1 MKIYVVG
8 IGPGGE
14 EQMTVAAREAIDKS
28 DVIVGYS
35 KYIEL
40 LNSLIDGKEIFT
52 SVMKQEKERCEKAL
66 EYCINGKTVSVI
78 SSGDSGVYGMAGL
91 LYEISEM
98 KEE

>member
-14 EQMTVAAREAIDKS
+14 EQMTAAAREAIDIS

-40 LNSLIDGKEIFT
+40 LDSLIDGKEIFT

-66 EYCINGKTVSVI
+66 EYCIQGKTVQ
-78 SSGDSGVYGMAGL
+78 SGRNFYDQCSKGGSGEVGPPDCG
-91 LYEISEM
+91 I
-98 KEE
+98 